1 MHLDSDD
8 EKEEGGNA
16 SFKRLLALTFVR
28 PLLRAD
34 RRFQQTLSLRS
45 QRIFCFPYI
54 LGIDGF
60 D

>member
-1 MHLDSDD
+1 
-8 EKEEGGNA
+8 
-16 SFKRLLALTFVR
+16 VR

-34 RRFQQTLSLRS
+34 RRFQQTLSLRL